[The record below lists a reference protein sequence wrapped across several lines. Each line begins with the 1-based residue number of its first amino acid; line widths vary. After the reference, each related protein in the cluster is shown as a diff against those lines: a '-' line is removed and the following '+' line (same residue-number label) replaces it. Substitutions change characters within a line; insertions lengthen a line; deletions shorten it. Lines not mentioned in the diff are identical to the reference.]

1 MRYIIGDYM
10 FKILIDPGF
19 CMPTFFLLNTAS
31 VQGGDMLFK
40 SRNIDFQEPMKSNK
54 FDKKSGEYETT
65 PTVDGNTFDR
75 LHLKVKCQ
83 I

>member
-1 MRYIIGDYM
+1 MVDFV
-10 FKILIDPGF
+10 FKMLIDPGL

-31 VQGGDMLFK
+31 VQWENTLFK
-40 SRNIDFQEPMKSNK
+40 SRNIDYQEPIKSNK
-54 FDKKSGEYETT
+54 FDIKSGANETT